1 MLIRCI
7 VSRTQNQPPLTR
19 KKRTLV
25 RIPRKML
32 TANTTFSL
40 PFLLILPPLPLL
52 SSSSHSSSSLLLP
65 LRLLLILPLLHLL
78 LPLLLFL
85 LPLPL
90 LLLLLCLLFFS
101 SLFFLCRNS
110 YVNWNN
116 THGLKSEITVVE
128 RCSYKYAKLLK
139 KIIEVATADIRMLR
153 TEACTPLTP
162 LHVAVCSHSFETWA
176 TK

>member
-19 KKRTLV
+19 KKRTLM
-25 RIPRKML
+25 RLPRKML

-40 PFLLILPPLPLL
+40 PFLLTSSF

-65 LRLLLILPLLHLL
+65 LRLLLIPPLLHLL

-90 LLLLLCLLFFS
+90 LLLLLRLLFFS

-153 TEACTPLTP
+153 TEACTPLTL